1 MAEEKKNGKTIE
13 ITFKLKDHL
22 TNTGIGNAEIEL
34 YSKTGNKFS
43 KKGKSSNNGIVKI
56 TIDEEDLKKKLYVKL
71 VQSDDYYEYPFPNS
85 TLPTYAI
92 CYRRDRTQEIR
103 FLIKRCVVGIVKAY
117 NHQIGSIYSSE
128 SEYLSNW
135 QDEILTIDKEQTI
148 TLKAFIVSNIS
159 EEGIREPN
167 GRYFLNNSELEDEF
181 SANIYWAFTIVD
193 NIAGFKTVKNP
204 NSSSSTDA
212 NNTTNQTN
220 TSNNQTANTTD
231 NNTNASNDSNNPNIN
246 NIIDI
251 DTSALT
257 RKIVNS
263 NGEYLY
269 LNQKQTEKTLSIG
282 DLEILNKKLDYNLL
296 KQFKIYKLMKSGE
309 EVTGHTINFK
319 LSDVISDDLLNT
331 EGFLDRFC
339 IIFFAYI
346 KEDNQNSNNTDNNA
360 IEVKYYSGKDSVPSI
375 ELKMVANKYSM
386 VFDGYHLELYKN
398 GKYIKNFEAKLMLDG
413 KYIDHDSFPF
423 MPLSKQKY
431 IGLDDLYICKPSAFN
446 KVNYVTNQVTDIAHK
461 IMDSFKNNKI
471 SDNATTNNMPLD
483 NATSNS
489 IVLDNATTNNTT
501 NNNLNNV
508 NYNQDNDSL
517 ITNYIRTYMNML
529 SLSEPQYS
537 IISNDNQKKDNTKNN
552 TGTNTKGSINH
563 IIDEK
568 ILHDKNIILQ
578 NLHQT
583 SSSNNNGYKEMKND
597 MIKLNNSISLS
608 SNNFKSLISMLN
620 FQNDI
625 LVKVI
630 YQPKYVIEVTR
641 YKEKYNYDTSTLDG
655 RYGATYGVFAVYVY
669 YMGEKFLLDSVID
682 MYNSKYKDDENKVI
696 DKDNIIRENIEELNK
711 FVNDFKNHD
720 SIKTDMYE
728 KDLQNKATYGNLI
741 YGGYTMEPAGPDCI
755 TSNLKRRIPE
765 GHYKGKFNTIN
776 RVSYQNNTMRL
787 YNDTLNQYR
796 GILIHAGSNNIK
808 YTTGCVLVSS
818 QSYITGND
826 NITKSQNTKNL
837 LYNLYL
843 FLYNIAI
850 APKENKANNKLSKK
864 NENKPLEK
872 GKELSQYINV
882 VIRNKFEKF
891 GE

>member
-1 MAEEKKNGKTIE
+1 MAEEKKNGKSIE

-103 FLIKRCVVGIVKAY
+103 FLSKRCVVGIVKAY

-159 EEGIREPN
+159 EEEIREPN

-193 NIAGFKTVKNP
+193 NIAGF
-204 NSSSSTDA
+204 SSSDE
-212 NNTTNQTN
+212 
-220 TSNNQTANTTD
+220 SN
-231 NNTNASNDSNNPNIN
+231 SLRR
-246 NIIDI
+246 DI
-251 DTSALT
+251 DD
-257 RKIVNS
+257 KG
-263 NGEYLY
+263 NGMYLY
-269 LNQKQTEKTLSIG
+269 LHEEGEVTKTIQQKNNTKTIQNL
-282 DLEILNKKLDYNLL
+282 DTFDKHLNRNSLQ
-296 KQFKIYKLMKSGE
+296 QFKIYKLMKSGE

-319 LSDVISDDLLNT
+319 LSDVLSKELLN
-331 EGFLDRFC
+331 GSNFLDRYC

-346 KEDNQNSNNTDNNA
+346 KEDNQNSKNTDNNT

-398 GKYIKNFEAKLMLDG
+398 GKYIESYNARLTENGNLRKREEFKFTQKDGIDDLYKCEAKLRSKVVDNMLRRVLYLKPDSDNNDVISNFIVDNVMLSNIENQL
-413 KYIDHDSFPF
+413 KPKKDSDNNNQSNTQNNITSKVIHISSIDFIK
-423 MPLSKQKY
+423 LW
-431 IGLDDLYICKPSAFN
+431 
-446 KVNYVTNQVTDIAHK
+446 HK
-461 IMDSFKNNKI
+461 I
-471 SDNATTNNMPLD
+471 
-483 NATSNS
+483 
-489 IVLDNATTNNTT
+489 
-501 NNNLNNV
+501 
-508 NYNQDNDSL
+508 Q
-517 ITNYIRTYMNML
+517 
-529 SLSEPQYS
+529 
-537 IISNDNQKKDNTKNN
+537 
-552 TGTNTKGSINH
+552 
-563 IIDEK
+563 
-568 ILHDKNIILQ
+568 
-578 NLHQT
+578 
-583 SSSNNNGYKEMKND
+583 
-597 MIKLNNSISLS
+597 
-608 SNNFKSLISMLN
+608 
-620 FQNDI
+620 FQSDI
-625 LVKVI
+625 LVKFI

-641 YKEKYNYDTSTLDG
+641 YKEKYNYDTSTLKG

-682 MYNSKYKDDENKVI
+682 VYNSKYKDDENKVI
-696 DKDNIIRENIEELNK
+696 DTANIIRENIEELNR

-741 YGGYTMEPAGPDCI
+741 YGGYTMEPAGPDCM

-765 GHYKGKFNTIN
+765 GHYKGKLRKYDSKKVTKKN
-776 RVSYQNNTMRL
+776 RHKHLTMNL
-787 YNDTLNQYR
+787 YSDMVR
-796 GILIHAGSNNIK
+796 AERFILVHAGTKDISF
-808 YTTGCVLVSS
+808 TTGCVLVSS

-872 GKELSQYINV
+872 DKELSQYINV

>member
-269 LNQKQTEKTLSIG
+269 PNQKQTNNTELIENIETL
-282 DLEILNKKLDYNLL
+282 DKKLDYNLL
-296 KQFKIYKLMKSGE
+296 KQCKIYKLMKLGKDI
-309 EVTGHTINFK
+309 TGHTINFK
-319 LSDVISDDLLNT
+319 LSDVLSEELLNDSN
-331 EGFLDRFC
+331 FLDRFC
-339 IIFFAYI
+339 IIFFAYTL
-346 KEDNQNSNNTDNNA
+346 EDKPQYYDNSDN
-360 IEVKYYSGKDSVPSI
+360 VQSI
-375 ELKMVANKYSM
+375 ELKIVANKYSM
-386 VFDGYHLELYKN
+386 VFDGYNLELYEN

-423 MPLSKQKY
+423 MSLSKQKY

-446 KVNYVTNQVTDIAHK
+446 KVNYLTNQVTDIAHK
-461 IMDSFKNNKI
+461 IMDSFKNNNI
-471 SDNATTNNMPLD
+471 SDNATTMNK
-483 NATSNS
+483 
-489 IVLDNATTNNTT
+489 T
-501 NNNLNNV
+501 NNNLNNA

-517 ITNYIRTYMNML
+517 ITHYIRTYINML
-529 SLSEPQYS
+529 SLGKPQYS
-537 IISNDNQKKDNTKNN
+537 IISNNNTENDSSKKNDSTKKNTDTGSNTKI
-552 TGTNTKGSINH
+552 SINC

-568 ILHDKNIILQ
+568 ILHDRDIILQ

-583 SSSNNNGYKEMKND
+583 NSSNDNGYTKIKND
-597 MIKLNNSISLS
+597 MIKLNNSILLS
-608 SNNFKSLISMLN
+608 SNNFKNLISMLN
-620 FQNDI
+620 SQSDI
-625 LVKVI
+625 LVKFI

-641 YKEKYNYDTSTLDG
+641 YKEVYNNKTISHMLG

-669 YMGEKFLLDSVID
+669 YKGEQFLLDSVID
-682 MYNSKYKDDENKVI
+682 AYNSEQKKNKEKVI
-696 DKDNIIRENIEELNK
+696 DKDNIIRTHIETINI
-711 FVNDFKNHD
+711 FVNNPKNHD
-720 SIKTDMYE
+720 SIKTDMYK
-728 KDLQNKATYGNLI
+728 KDLQNKANYGTLI

-765 GHYKGKFNTIN
+765 GHYKGKLHKYEKQIDIN
-776 RVSYQNNTMRL
+776 KKHYKHLTMNLYSDMVSAERF
-787 YNDTLNQYR
+787 
-796 GILIHAGSNNIK
+796 ILVHAGKRYIDD
-808 YTTGCVLVSS
+808 TTGCVLVSS
-818 QSYITGND
+818 LSYETGNEALTESKERKE
-826 NITKSQNTKNL
+826 I
-837 LYNLYL
+837 LYNLYNSL
-843 FLYNIAI
+843 TT
-850 APKENKANNKLSKK
+850 
-864 NENKPLEK
+864 
-872 GKELSQYINV
+872 GKELSRYINV
-882 VIRNKFEKF
+882 VIRNKFGMF

>member
-1 MAEEKKNGKTIE
+1 MAKGKKNGKSIE

-22 TNTGIGNAEIEL
+22 TNTNIGNAEIQL
-34 YSKTGNKFS
+34 YSKTDSKFS

-56 TIDEEDLKKKLYVKL
+56 TIDEKYLTEKLYVKL

-92 CYRRDRTQEIR
+92 CYRRDRTQEVR
-103 FLIKRCVVGIVKAY
+103 FLSKRCVVGIVKAY

-167 GRYFLNNSELEDEF
+167 GRYFLNNNELEDEF

-193 NIAGFKTVKNP
+193 NIAGFKTVKNS
-204 NSSSSTDA
+204 NSSKLTDA
-212 NNTTNQTN
+212 NNK
-220 TSNNQTANTTD
+220 TANTTD
-231 NNTNASNDSNNPNIN
+231 NNTKASDNSNNTKIDNIE
-246 NIIDI
+246 DI
-251 DTSALT
+251 DTSALA

-269 LNQKQTEKTLSIG
+269 LNQKQTNNTYSIENIETL
-282 DLEILNKKLDYNLL
+282 DKKLDYNLL

-386 VFDGYHLELYKN
+386 VFDGYNLELYKN

-423 MPLSKQKY
+423 MPLSEQKY
-431 IGLDDLYICKPSAFN
+431 IGLDDLYTCKISVLN
-446 KVNYVTNQVTDIAHK
+446 KVNYVTNQVNYVTNQVTDIAHK
-461 IMDSFKNNKI
+461 IIDSFKNNKI
-471 SDNATTNNMPLD
+471 SDNATT
-483 NATSNS
+483 
-489 IVLDNATTNNTT
+489 INTT

-508 NYNQDNDSL
+508 NYSQDNDSL
-517 ITNYIRTYMNML
+517 ITHYMRTYMNML

-537 IISNDNQKKDNTKNN
+537 IISNDNQKKDDTKNN
-552 TGTNTKGSINH
+552 TGTNTKGSINY

-578 NLHQT
+578 NLHKK
-583 SSSNNNGYKEMKND
+583 SSSNNIIYTKMKND
-597 MIKLNNSISLS
+597 MIRLNNSILLS
-608 SNNFKSLISMLN
+608 SNNFKSLMLMVN
-620 FQNDI
+620 FQSDI
-625 LVKVI
+625 LVKFI

-641 YKEKYNYDTSTLDG
+641 YKEKYNYDTSTLKG

-669 YMGEKFLLDSVID
+669 YKGEKFLLDSVIEA
-682 MYNSKYKDDENKVI
+682 YNEANKLNN
-696 DKDNIIRENIEELNK
+696 NIKLTNDNIEEIQN
-711 FVNDFKNHD
+711 FIKNSNNYD
-720 SIKTDMYE
+720 LIQTKTNIK
-728 KDLQNKATYGNLI
+728 LQGKESYGKLT

-818 QSYITGND
+818 KSYETGD
-826 NITKSQNTKNL
+826 VVLKDSTNTKDL
-837 LYNLYL
+837 LHNLYV
-843 FLYNIAI
+843 FLYDIAI
-850 APKENKANNKLSKK
+850 AQKKNNANNSSKK
-864 NENKPLEK
+864 DDNKPLEK
-872 GKELSQYINV
+872 GDELSQYINV
-882 VIRNKFEKF
+882 VIRNKFGMF

>member
-1 MAEEKKNGKTIE
+1 MAEEKKNGKSIE
-13 ITFKLKDHL
+13 IAFKLKDHL

-34 YSKTGNKFS
+34 YAKTDNKFS

-71 VQSDDYYEYPFPNS
+71 AQSDDYYEYPFPNS
-85 TLPTYAI
+85 RLPTYAI
-92 CYRRDRTQEIR
+92 CYRRDRTQEVR
-103 FLIKRCVVGIVKAY
+103 FLTKRCVVGIVKAY

-193 NIAGFKTVKNP
+193 NIAGFKTVKNS
-204 NSSSSTDA
+204 NSSKSTDT
-212 NNTTNQTN
+212 NNK
-220 TSNNQTANTTD
+220 TANTTD
-231 NNTNASNDSNNPNIN
+231 NNTKASDNSNNTKIDNIE
-246 NIIDI
+246 DI
-251 DTSALT
+251 DTSALA

-386 VFDGYHLELYKN
+386 VFDGYNLELYKN

-431 IGLDDLYICKPSAFN
+431 IGLDDLYICKPSVLNQF
-446 KVNYVTNQVTDIAHK
+446 TNMLDKEINN
-461 IMDSFKNNKI
+461 KNNINYNNILSNSNI
-471 SDNATTNNMPLD
+471 SDNTATNNIAINDFKID
-483 NATSNS
+483 NYLQEDYSSS
-489 IVLDNATTNNTT
+489 ISCSQSDIN
-501 NNNLNNV
+501 
-508 NYNQDNDSL
+508 
-517 ITNYIRTYMNML
+517 IL
-529 SLSEPQYS
+529 SLYEPEYR
-537 IISNDNQKKDNTKNN
+537 IVSNDNRKKNNTKNN
-552 TGTNTKGSINH
+552 TDNNTKIIINF

-568 ILHDKNIILQ
+568 IFPYNNMVLQ
-578 NLHQT
+578 NTQKNSLE
-583 SSSNNNGYKEMKND
+583 NNNTFTNITNDIMKESN
-597 MIKLNNSISLS
+597 LISLS

>member
-34 YSKTGNKFS
+34 YAKTDNKFS

-56 TIDEEDLKKKLYVKL
+56 TIDEKYLTEKLYVKL

-92 CYRRDRTQEIR
+92 CYRRDRTQEVR
-103 FLIKRCVVGIVKAY
+103 FLSKRCVVGIVKAY

-167 GRYFLNNSELEDEF
+167 GRYFLNNNELEDEF

-193 NIAGFKTVKNP
+193 NIAGFKTVKNS
-204 NSSSSTDA
+204 NSSKSTDA
-212 NNTTNQTN
+212 NNK
-220 TSNNQTANTTD
+220 TANTTD
-231 NNTNASNDSNNPNIN
+231 NNTKASDNSNNTKIDNIE
-246 NIIDI
+246 DI
-251 DTSALT
+251 DTSALA

-269 LNQKQTEKTLSIG
+269 PNKKQTNNTELIENIETL
-282 DLEILNKKLDYNLL
+282 DKKLDYNLL

-386 VFDGYHLELYKN
+386 VFDGYNLELYKN

-483 NATSNS
+483 NDTSNS
-489 IVLDNATTNNTT
+489 IVLDNATTINTT

-552 TGTNTKGSINH
+552 TGTNTKGSINY

-568 ILHDKNIILQ
+568 ILHNKNIILQ

-583 SSSNNNGYKEMKND
+583 NSSNDNGYTKIKND
-597 MIKLNNSISLS
+597 MIKLNNSILLS
-608 SNNFKSLISMLN
+608 SNNFMSLISMVN
-620 FQNDI
+620 FQSDI
-625 LVKVI
+625 LVKFI

-641 YKEKYNYDTSTLDG
+641 YKEKYNYDTSTLKG
-655 RYGATYGVFAVYVY
+655 RYSATYGVFAVYVY

-682 MYNSKYKDDENKVI
+682 VYNSKYKDDENKVI

-741 YGGYTMEPAGPDCI
+741 YGGYTMEPAGPDCM

-765 GHYKGKFNTIN
+765 GHYKGKLRKYDSKKVTKKN
-776 RVSYQNNTMRL
+776 RHKHLTMNL
-787 YNDTLNQYR
+787 YSDMVR
-796 GILIHAGSNNIK
+796 AERFILVHAGTKDISF
-808 YTTGCVLVSS
+808 TTGCVLVSS

-850 APKENKANNKLSKK
+850 APKENKADNKLSKK

-872 GKELSQYINV
+872 DKELSQYINV

>member
-1 MAEEKKNGKTIE
+1 MAEEKKNGKSIE

-71 VQSDDYYEYPFPNS
+71 AQSDDYYEYPFPNS
-85 TLPTYAI
+85 RLPTYAI
-92 CYRRDRTQEIR
+92 CYRRDRTQEVR
-103 FLIKRCVVGIVKAY
+103 FLTKRCVVGIVKAY

-193 NIAGFKTVKNP
+193 NIAGFKTVKNS
-204 NSSSSTDA
+204 NSSKSTDA
-212 NNTTNQTN
+212 NNK
-220 TSNNQTANTTD
+220 TANTTD
-231 NNTNASNDSNNPNIN
+231 NNTKASDNSNNTKIDNIE
-246 NIIDI
+246 DI
-251 DTSALT
+251 DTSALA

-269 LNQKQTEKTLSIG
+269 LNQKQTNNTYSIENIETL
-282 DLEILNKKLDYNLL
+282 DKKLDYNLL

-386 VFDGYHLELYKN
+386 VFDGYNLELYKN

-483 NATSNS
+483 NATT
-489 IVLDNATTNNTT
+489 INTT

-552 TGTNTKGSINH
+552 TGTNTKGSINY

-568 ILHDKNIILQ
+568 ILHDKDIILQ

-583 SSSNNNGYKEMKND
+583 NSSNDNGYTKIKND
-597 MIKLNNSISLS
+597 MIKLNNSILLS
-608 SNNFKSLISMLN
+608 SNNFKNLISMLN
-620 FQNDI
+620 SQSDI
-625 LVKVI
+625 LVKFI

-641 YKEKYNYDTSTLDG
+641 YKEVYNNKTISHMLD

-669 YMGEKFLLDSVID
+669 YKGEQFLLDSVID
-682 MYNSKYKDDENKVI
+682 AYNSEQKKNKEKVI
-696 DKDNIIRENIEELNK
+696 DKDNIIRTHIETINS
-711 FVNDFKNHD
+711 FVNNPKNHE
-720 SIKTDMYE
+720 SIKTNMKE
-728 KDLQNKATYGNLI
+728 KKLQDKGSYGNLK

-765 GHYKGKFNTIN
+765 GHYKGIFHKYSDAHYK
-776 RVSYQNNTMRL
+776 RNTMNL
-787 YNDTLNQYR
+787 YIDLVSSER
-796 GILIHAGSNNIK
+796 AILIHAGKRYIEDS
-808 YTTGCVLVSS
+808 TGCVLVSS
-818 QSYITGND
+818 LSYETGNVAL
-826 NITKSQNTKNL
+826 TKSKEKKEI
-837 LYNLYL
+837 LYNLYNSL
-843 FLYNIAI
+843 TT
-850 APKENKANNKLSKK
+850 
-864 NENKPLEK
+864 

-882 VIRNKFEKF
+882 VIRNKFEQF

>member
-1 MAEEKKNGKTIE
+1 MAEEKKNGKSIE

-103 FLIKRCVVGIVKAY
+103 FLSKRCVVGIVKAY

-167 GRYFLNNSELEDEF
+167 VRYFLNNSELEDEF

-193 NIAGFKTVKNP
+193 NIAGF
-204 NSSSSTDA
+204 SSSDESNSLRRDIDDKGNGMYLYRHEEGEVTKTIQQK
-212 NNTTNQTN
+212 NNTKTIQNL
-220 TSNNQTANTTD
+220 
-231 NNTNASNDSNNPNIN
+231 
-246 NIIDI
+246 
-251 DTSALT
+251 DTFDKHLN
-257 RKIVNS
+257 RNS
-263 NGEYLY
+263 L
-269 LNQKQTEKTLSIG
+269 Q
-282 DLEILNKKLDYNLL
+282 
-296 KQFKIYKLMKSGE
+296 QFKIYKLMKSGE

-319 LSDVISDDLLNT
+319 LSDVLSKELLN
-331 EGFLDRFC
+331 GSNFLDRYC

-346 KEDNQNSNNTDNNA
+346 KEDNQNSKNTDNNT

-398 GKYIKNFEAKLMLDG
+398 GKYVESYNARLTENGNLRKREEFKFTQKDGIDDLYKCEAKLRSKVVDNMLRRVLYLKPDSDNNDVISNFIVDNVMLSNIENQL
-413 KYIDHDSFPF
+413 KPKKDSDNNNQSNTQNNITSKVIHISSIDFIK
-423 MPLSKQKY
+423 LW
-431 IGLDDLYICKPSAFN
+431 
-446 KVNYVTNQVTDIAHK
+446 HK
-461 IMDSFKNNKI
+461 I
-471 SDNATTNNMPLD
+471 
-483 NATSNS
+483 
-489 IVLDNATTNNTT
+489 
-501 NNNLNNV
+501 
-508 NYNQDNDSL
+508 Q
-517 ITNYIRTYMNML
+517 
-529 SLSEPQYS
+529 
-537 IISNDNQKKDNTKNN
+537 
-552 TGTNTKGSINH
+552 
-563 IIDEK
+563 
-568 ILHDKNIILQ
+568 
-578 NLHQT
+578 
-583 SSSNNNGYKEMKND
+583 
-597 MIKLNNSISLS
+597 
-608 SNNFKSLISMLN
+608 
-620 FQNDI
+620 FQSDI
-625 LVKVI
+625 LVKFI

-641 YKEKYNYDTSTLDG
+641 YKEVYNNKTISHMLG

-682 MYNSKYKDDENKVI
+682 AYNSKHKNNTIKKKKNLTSEHIK
-696 DKDNIIRENIEELNK
+696 ELNS
-711 FVNDFKNHD
+711 FVNTLEYHN

-728 KDLQNKATYGNLI
+728 KDLQNKATYGTLI

-765 GHYKGKFNTIN
+765 GHYKGKLHKYEKQIDIN
-776 RVSYQNNTMRL
+776 KKHYKHLTMNLYSDMVSAERF
-787 YNDTLNQYR
+787 
-796 GILIHAGSNNIK
+796 ILVHAGKRYIDD
-808 YTTGCVLVSS
+808 TTGCVLVSS
-818 QSYITGND
+818 LSYETGNVAL
-826 NITKSQNTKNL
+826 TKSKERKEI
-837 LYNLYL
+837 LYNLYNSL
-843 FLYNIAI
+843 TT
-850 APKENKANNKLSKK
+850 
-864 NENKPLEK
+864 
-872 GKELSQYINV
+872 GKELSRYINV
-882 VIRNKFEKF
+882 VIRNKFGMF